1 SFFKYFDELDNK
13 VFLYGEEAY
22 LAGQLMEVNGKIF
35 YEPDAIV
42 HHEESATLAKVA
54 SKTKYGY
61 MKSSYYDYKKYL

>member
-1 SFFKYFDELDNK
+1 
-13 VFLYGEEAY
+13 EEAY